1 MYLPGVWER
10 KQKIPFKQISKGK
23 PHLSKCIKVWADSIS
38 TEKQFCQEGTSI
50 LHLECKG
57 AIWNHSEWPLLR
69 NTKYQQFAAYT
80 ELKGLAEYSSW
91 NSFLFSSLF
100 FWRWEAETSGTGWIL
115 CFWAPL
121 AWVFLL
127 FSVVHAAWV
136 LPRCVVLYSL
146 AYSRPSCQHPSLSS
160 LWVDVLCEAEEMPEG
175 RSRFC
180 GGVFAGWMRSLAWEA
195 AWDPLVSLFLQ
206 ETGDISQVSEPPET
220 GRSLRSKVTD
230 NSASLANLMCDL
242 CSH

>member
-1 MYLPGVWER
+1 MEPFRVASVKKHE
-10 KQKIPFKQISKGK
+10 IPTVRCLHWTQGFGWIFK
-23 PHLSKCIKVWADSIS
+23 
-38 TEKQFCQEGTSI
+38 
-50 LHLECKG
+50 
-57 AIWNHSEWPLLR
+57 
-69 NTKYQQFAAYT
+69 
-80 ELKGLAEYSSW
+80 LK
-91 NSFLFSSLF
+91 FFFIFFSF
-100 FWRWEAETSGTGWIL
+100 FWRWEAETSGKGWIL

-160 LWVDVLCEAEEMPEG
+160 LWVDVLCEAAEMPEG

-206 ETGDISQVSEPPET
+206 ETGDISQMSEPPET